1 MGDGCWVLM
10 NGFAGDGVRI
20 LIIIK
25 YLSSKAINGVVVIL
39 NLLSL

>member
-1 MGDGCWVLM
+1 M
-10 NGFAGDGVRI
+10 NGFVGDVCWVMRVRI

-25 YLSSKAINGVVVIL
+25 YLSSKAIKGVVVIL

>member
-1 MGDGCWVLM
+1 MIGSFGGKVGECDV
-10 NGFAGDGVRI
+10 GV

-25 YLSSKAINGVVVIL
+25 YLSGKAIKGVVVIL

>member
-1 MGDGCWVLM
+1 M
-10 NGFAGDGVRI
+10 GVRI